1 MIKLRKYQNDP
12 HKEEAQLMVKQKT
25 KTSIFSP
32 HVNDITKQNLAQ
44 APDLLLAMLL
54 NLRKC
59 FGGIDH
65 KSQRVFVCLL
75 MCVAASHCVSGCHVA
90 LSDSALLCQEIRT
103 QGKLLAAP
111 AYWISPLNLLC
122 WKL

>member
-1 MIKLRKYQNDP
+1 MMNNPGTSCNSNNDII
-12 HKEEAQLMVKQKT
+12 
-25 KTSIFSP
+25 SIHIHSFNP

-44 APDLLLAMLL
+44 APDSLLVMLL
-54 NLRKC
+54 NLRKR

-65 KSQRVFVCLL
+65 ESQRVSVCLL
-75 MCVAASHCVSGCHVA
+75 LCVAVSHCVSGCHVA
-90 LSDSALLCQEIRT
+90 LSNSALLCQEIRT
-103 QGKLLAAP
+103 QGKPLAAP